1 MGKLCFWR
9 EVARGLLW
17 LEWAYHGQCGWSGF
31 SRVLEP
37 GRPQARYAPSC
48 GWSGFSRVLEP
59 PVPAASA
66 CSVAVGLAFPEC

>member
-31 SRVLEP
+31 SRVLER
-37 GRPQARYAPSC
+37 GTFGDREAASC

-59 PVPAASA
+59 RWPYTFAGF
-66 CSVAVGLAFPEC
+66 VAVGLAFPEC